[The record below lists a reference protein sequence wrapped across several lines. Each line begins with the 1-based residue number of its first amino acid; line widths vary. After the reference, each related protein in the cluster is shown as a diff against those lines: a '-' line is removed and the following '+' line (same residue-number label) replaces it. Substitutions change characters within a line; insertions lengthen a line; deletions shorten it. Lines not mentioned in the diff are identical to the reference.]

1 MDRLQGLKDS
11 HVGLIPADVDVGIS
25 HSFRQ
30 GATSTAR
37 IRGVEDKHVTLI
49 NRWRVFKNVKGRQPT
64 LAMKDNY
71 SDIQILLPELV
82 KFSQAL

>member
-30 GATSTAR
+30 GATSQTFKSSYPSWSNSPR
-37 IRGVEDKHVTLI
+37 LC
-49 NRWRVFKNVKGRQPT
+49 NRRVSQ
-64 LAMKDNY
+64 
-71 SDIQILLPELV
+71 LV
-82 KFSQAL
+82 KKTSWLLSCTLDSTVG